1 MVFTCQGDNSLTPAK
16 LSSEEFNE
24 GYEIGRESI
33 PLSQQLQS
41 PWHRRY
47 ESHIAISHQKELWKY
62 VKKLIQI
69 VQNASVLA
77 NLDTARDPSHP
88 YYDEKSANKEEP
100 TWYMVDVKFVR
111 RLKRLIPLK
120 ELQEYK
126 EAELKDMVVVGKGR
140 LSVQPVRQKEWDFIL
155 TLEDKIQDE
164 E

>member
-1 MVFTCQGDNSLTPAK
+1 
-16 LSSEEFNE
+16 
-24 GYEIGRESI
+24 
-33 PLSQQLQS
+33 LQS
-41 PWHRRY
+41 PWHRGY
-47 ESHIAISHQKELWKY
+47 KFCIAVTDPKELWKF
-62 VKKLIQI
+62 VKKPIQI
-69 VQNASVLA
+69 VRNLSVLA

-100 TWYMVDVKFVR
+100 TWYMVDVKFIR
-111 RLKRLIPLK
+111 KLKRLVPLK

-155 TLEDKIQDE
+155 TLEDKIPDE

>member
-1 MVFTCQGDNSLTPAK
+1 VVRTCQGGNLVTPAK
-16 LSSEEFNE
+16 LSSKEFNE
-24 GYEIGRESI
+24 GYEIGRDSI
-33 PLSQQLQS
+33 SVSQQLQS

-47 ESHIAISHQKELWKY
+47 KCYIAIAHPKELWKY
-62 VKKLIQI
+62 VKRLIQI
-69 VQNASVLA
+69 VQTLLVLA
-77 NLDTARDPSHP
+77 NVDTARDPSHP
-88 YYDEKSANKEEP
+88 YYDEKSANKDEP